1 MRTSPETAMRLSLP
15 LLFLCCMATL
25 DAVVVRTHDDRDDNW
40 PTVTAPYSF
49 GELDGNGDGKVD
61 GAEWKAGR
69 SQLERAIKETRA
81 GIRDDLDTDESGKV
95 SRYEA
100 AEGTQRMTSLWAQT
114 KALALAANDKDGDG
128 KLLDTER
135 KAVVARV
142 TNLLNSFRARVDA
155 NGNGVV
161 SKVEAETAIVEVIEG
176 KRKLFSIC
184 DRDNDGQLKNQEI
197 DLAFNLLRAIA
208 GD

>member
-1 MRTSPETAMRLSLP
+1 MRLTILALI
-15 LLFLCCMATL
+15 LLCAGTL
-25 DAVVVRTHDDRDDNW
+25 DAVVVRSDGGDDNW

-61 GAEWKAGR
+61 ATEWKAGR
-69 SQLERAIKETRA
+69 TQLDRAIKETRA

-100 AEGTQRMTSLWAQT
+100 AEGKQRMASLWAQT

-128 KLLDTER
+128 KLLDAER

-142 TNLLNSFRARVDA
+142 ASLLNGFRARVDA

>member
-1 MRTSPETAMRLSLP
+1 MRHFLILMLIICTASLH
-15 LLFLCCMATL
+15 
-25 DAVVVRTHDDRDDNW
+25 AVVVKTGGDGGNEGWWDN
-40 PTVTAPYSF
+40 AKDPYSF

-61 GAEWKAGR
+61 AAEWKAGR
-69 SQLERAIKETRA
+69 SQLDRAIKETRA
-81 GIRDDLDTDESGKV
+81 GIADALDKDDSGKV

-100 AEGTQRMTSLWAQT
+100 AEGKPRMATLWAQT

-128 KLLDTER
+128 KLLDAER
-135 KAVVARV
+135 KAVVTRV
-142 TNLLNSFRARVDA
+142 TTLLNNFRARVDA
-155 NGNGVV
+155 NGNGVI
-161 SKVEAETAIVEVIEG
+161 SKVEAEDAIVEVIEG

>member
-1 MRTSPETAMRLSLP
+1 MRQILALLLIICATS
-15 LLFLCCMATL
+15 L
-25 DAVVVRTHDDRDDNW
+25 DAVVVRGDGDGGDNW
-40 PTVTAPYSF
+40 QNVTDPYSF

-61 GAEWKAGR
+61 AAEWKAGR
-69 SQLERAIKETRA
+69 TQLDRAIKETRA
-81 GIRDDLDTDESGKV
+81 GIRDDLDKDESGKV

-100 AEGTQRMTSLWAQT
+100 AEGKARMQTLWNQT
-114 KALALAANDKDGDG
+114 RALAVAANDKDGNG
-128 KLLDTER
+128 KVEGDER
-135 KAVVARV
+135 KAMVARV
-142 TNLLNSFRARVDA
+142 AGLLNNFRARVDA

-161 SKVEAETAIVEVIEG
+161 SKPEAETAIVEVIEG

-197 DLAFNLLRAIA
+197 DLAFNLLRALA